1 MSYRLS
7 LNPIE
12 LTDLGADAGLL
23 QSGFWG
29 YYKQE
34 TGQRAL
40 PFRIDAESP
49 EATTPLLVL
58 ERTLPGGFSLGY
70 VPHGPQLAAS
80 NVENPAELLYQLSNL
95 LRPYLSKSCVFLRF
109 DLPWRAEDF
118 HGPDQG
124 DSGTLVKAPV
134 DIQPPSTVII
144 DLTRGED
151 ALLSGMKSKTR
162 YNIRLSEKRGVKIRF
177 GGVDDLAEWYEMYRE
192 TAVRDKITIHSYDYY
207 QKLFTCQAAFDGM
220 KPEVLLL
227 LASVEGE
234 LVAGNIVIFHD
245 RQAVYLYGASSGRK
259 RNCMPTYGLQWAA
272 IQAGIEKG
280 CATYDLFGIPP
291 SNAPEHPMHGLY
303 RFKTGFG
310 GEIVHR
316 TGCWDFLLKPGRY
329 RMLRLGEQARD
340 YYYKKIRKK

>member
-1 MSYRLS
+1 VSYRAS
-7 LNPIE
+7 LEPTE

-40 PFRIDAESP
+40 PFRIDAESNGNTLP
-49 EATTPLLVL
+49 FLIL
-58 ERTLPGGFSLGY
+58 ERKLPGGFSLGY

-80 NVENPAELLYQLSNL
+80 KLENPAEFLYHLSDL
-95 LRPYLSKSCVFLRF
+95 LRPYLSKRCVFLRF

-118 HGPDQG
+118 QGPE
-124 DSGTLVKAPV
+124 SGESDVLIKAPV

-151 ALLSGMKSKTR
+151 AILSGMKSKTR
-162 YNIRLSEKRGVKIRF
+162 YNIRLSEKRGVNIRF
-177 GGVDDLAEWYEMYRE
+177 AGVEDLPAWYEMYRE

-207 QKLFTCQAAFDGM
+207 QKLFSCREAFDGM

-227 LASVEGE
+227 LATVEGE
-234 LVAGNIVIFHD
+234 LVAGNIVIFSE
-245 RQAVYLYGASSGRK
+245 RQAVYLYGASSARK
-259 RNCMPTYGLQWAA
+259 RNSMPTYALQWAA

-280 CATYDLFGIPP
+280 CSNYDLFGIPP

-316 TGCWDFLLKPGRY
+316 TGCWDFLLKPSRY

-340 YYYKKIRKK
+340 YYFKKIRKR